1 MSARSTRGTLGAS
14 GRRAR
19 MRTNGAEPSER
30 APLSD
35 LAPPTPTEEVAE
47 IFGRSMWDA
56 MPSTERDLAPA
67 RATGTEPP
75 DADPVRLYLR
85 EMGKVSLLTR
95 DGEVRI
101 ARRIEEAQRQ
111 VLAEVLTT
119 HAGRAYFAALGG
131 RLAVD
136 DVRLRELLR
145 DLDED
150 SETVEQ
156 DEDRLRAG
164 VLEQLAVLTKLVRDV
179 DRIHAPSSARAERGA
194 AGRRDKLLAAVE
206 AARLHERQID
216 AAIAA
221 ARHALEEMD
230 RDPDREAPTLPP
242 RVLPL
247 RQTAA
252 RPAHREPA
260 SAAALADLRGAL
272 QRVDAAER
280 AVRAGKKELI
290 EANLRLVVSI
300 AKKYTN
306 RGLPLLDLIQEG
318 NIGLM
323 RAVDKFEYQR
333 GYKFSTYATWWIRQ
347 AMARA
352 IADQSRTIR
361 VPVHMIETINKL
373 IRTSRGM
380 VQELG
385 REPTTEELADRV
397 EMPPDKVR
405 GVLKVVKQPVSL
417 ETPVGEEDD
426 NVLGDFIEDTHA
438 VPPADAVMS
447 LTLRE
452 QTRHALAGLSPREE
466 QVLRLRFGVGEATDC
481 TLEEVGQRFAVTRE
495 RIRQIEAKALR
506 KLRRPQR
513 PRALAG
519 TGGRPIDRGG
529 TKGP

>member
-1 MSARSTRGTLGAS
+1 VRRRSTRGTGGIS
-14 GRRAR
+14 GQVS
-19 MRTNGAEPSER
+19 NGGAEKRPSL
-30 APLSD
+30 PDLSPAAAND
-35 LAPPTPTEEVAE
+35 DVAE
-47 IFGRSMWDA
+47 IFGRSTWND
-56 MPSTERDLAPA
+56 DAPA
-67 RATGTEPP
+67 VRMRTPGRVESEAG

-85 EMGKVSLLTR
+85 EMGKVALLTR

-101 ARRIEEAQRQ
+101 ARRIEEAERH

-119 HAGRAYFAALGG
+119 SAGRGYFAKLRD
-131 RLAVD
+131 RLAAD
-136 DVRLRELLR
+136 EIRPRELLR

-156 DEDRLRAG
+156 DEARLREG
-164 VLEQLAVLTKLVRDV
+164 VLAQLATLARLVREA
-179 DRIHAPSSARAERGA
+179 DRAAPPRGPRAPQVVAARQE
-194 AGRRDKLLAAVE
+194 KMLAAVD
-206 AARLHERQID
+206 AARLHERQIT
-216 AAIAA
+216 AAIA
-221 ARHALEEMD
+221 EM
-230 RDPDREAPTLPP
+230 R
-242 RVLPL
+242 RVLAEME
-247 RQTAA
+247 R
-252 RPAHREPA
+252 RPAAPA
-260 SAAALADLRGAL
+260 SPSRRPTRVLSLRRGAAAAPSGGSGAAGDLRAALA
-272 QRVDAAER
+272 RVDSAER

-361 VPVHMIETINKL
+361 IPVHMIETINKL

-385 REPTTEELADRV
+385 REPTMEELAARV
-397 EMPPDKVR
+397 EMPADKVR

-417 ETPVGEEDD
+417 ETPVGEEED

-438 VPPADAVMS
+438 LAPVDALMS

-452 QTRHALAGLSPREE
+452 QTRQALAGLTPREE
-466 QVLRLRFGVGEATDC
+466 QVLRLRFGVGESTDY

-513 PRALAG
+513 
-519 TGGRPIDRGG
+519 RPLEHVRRGPAEHG
-529 TKGP
+529 DHEGP